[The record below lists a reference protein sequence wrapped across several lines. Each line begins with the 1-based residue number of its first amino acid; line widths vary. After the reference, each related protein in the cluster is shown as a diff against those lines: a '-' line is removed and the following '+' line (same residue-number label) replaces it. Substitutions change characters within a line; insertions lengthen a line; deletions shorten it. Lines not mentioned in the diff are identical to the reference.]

1 MRCPGCGSD
10 TTPALPR
17 CTRCNT
23 PLGGASG
30 EEATRRDPNE
40 GQPLPPPWAA
50 APQDPPGWN
59 TPPPPPSGDPG
70 ETSISLSPEPWDE
83 PPIWQPPQRTGRR
96 DVKLYLLIAVGAVAL
111 AAVATLIVVWP
122 SGDDRNGPG
131 AGPQP
136 QQTSQTPTGDG
147 TGTTPDDTTAT
158 TASGD
163 AAQQAR
169 AVDGLLSE
177 MASTRSQ
184 LQPIAGD
191 CDRPGLGR
199 IASQRQSQLN
209 RARSMQFDKLP
220 SGPQMQSALVRALEA
235 SVESSRTRQSE
246 GCPATPLPADSRA
259 TSAKQEF
266 IGYWNSVAAEHDLP
280 SRSEGDI

>member
-1 MRCPGCGSD
+1 M
-10 TTPALPR
+10 PR

-30 EEATRRDPNE
+30 EEATRRDPDE
-40 GQPLPPPWAA
+40 GRPLPPPWADR
-50 APQDPPGWN
+50 PQDPPGWN
-59 TPPPPPSGDPG
+59 APPPPPGGDPG

-83 PPIWQPPQRTGRR
+83 PPIWQPPQPARRR

-122 SGDDRNGPG
+122 SGDDRGGPG
-131 AGPQP
+131 TGAQP
-136 QQTSQTPTGDG
+136 QQTSQTPTGDD
-147 TGTTPDDTTAT
+147 TGTPPDDTTSTA
-158 TASGD
+158 ASGD

-191 CDRPGLGR
+191 CDRSGLGR
-199 IASQRQSQLN
+199 IASQRQAQLD
-209 RARSMQFDKLP
+209 RARSMRFDKLP

-246 GCPATPLPADSRA
+246 GCPATPLPADNRA